1 MIMSISFA
9 RCRLL
14 ALLGG
19 VVVSTAI
26 FVTAGSVTA
35 AEPKRGGTL
44 VMTLHPE
51 PPMLVS
57 ALTAALPTYV
67 VSPKIIEG
75 LVTYDFDFNL
85 KPALATSW
93 KVSADGKE
101 IAFNLRRGVKWHDGK
116 DFTASDVVF
125 SVNVLKERH
134 PRGRTTYA
142 NVTAIE
148 TPDSHTVVLKLS
160 KPAPYMM
167 NALAAPETPIIPEHI
182 FGAGDI
188 TTNPANNAPVGTG
201 PFKFVKWN
209 KGDSII
215 VERNPDYWDKG
226 KPYLD
231 RIIFRT
237 IPDSAARAVALET
250 GEAHL
255 GGSNPVPLPD
265 VERLRSQDH
274 LGIEKRGYSYQL
286 NVARIEFNFE
296 NQYLKHY
303 KVRQAIAHAIDKNFI
318 VDNIW
323 YGLGTPATGPIH
335 KDHERYYT
343 ADGVPTYPYDPK
355 KSERLL
361 DEAGFKRGD
370 DGVRFKLTHDYLPF
384 GDTFKRTAEYLKQTL
399 GKIGIEVEIRSQD
412 FPSYIRRVYTERDF
426 DFTNHWM
433 VNTADPTLG
442 VQRLYWSKNFKP
454 GVPFSNGSGY
464 SNPEVDRLLEGAQVA
479 TDPRKRAA
487 LFHEFQ
493 RKVVADLPAIDIN
506 STEDFTIYN
515 KKVKNHTISPLGI
528 HESFADVFLAE

>member
-1 MIMSISFA
+1 MITSISLFL
-9 RCRLL
+9 RGLL

-19 VVVSTAI
+19 ALMAATVIVAS
-26 FVTAGSVTA
+26 GSVLA
-35 AEPKRGGTL
+35 EEPKRGGTL
-44 VMTLHPE
+44 IMTLHPE
-51 PPMLVS
+51 PPMLVG
-57 ALTAALPTYV
+57 ALNAALPTYV
-67 VSPKIIEG
+67 VGPKMVEG
-75 LVTYDFDFNL
+75 LVTYDFDYNL

-93 KVSADGKE
+93 NVSADGKE
-101 IAFNLRRGVKWHDGK
+101 ITFNLRRGVKFHDGK
-116 DFTASDVVF
+116 DFTASDVAF
-125 SVNVLKERH
+125 SINVLKERH

-160 KPAPYMM
+160 KPAPYLM
-167 NALAAPETPIIPEHI
+167 NTLAAPEAPMLPKHVY
-182 FGAGDI
+182 GGSDI
-188 TTNPANNAPVGTG
+188 ATNPANNAPIGTG

-209 KGDSII
+209 KGESIT

-250 GEAHL
+250 GEVHL
-255 GGSNPVPLPD
+255 GGSNPVPLSD
-265 VERLRSQDH
+265 VERLRSLGH
-274 LGIEKRGYSYQL
+274 LGIEKRGYEYLL
-286 NVARIEFNFE
+286 NVARIEFNLE
-296 NQYLKHY
+296 NQYLKHF

-335 KDHERYYT
+335 KSHQRYYT

-355 KSERLL
+355 KSEQLL

-399 GKIGIEVEIRSQD
+399 RKIGIDVEIRSQD

-433 VNTADPTLG
+433 VNTSDPTLG

-464 SNPEVDRLLEGAQVA
+464 SNAEVDKLLEASQVE
-479 TDPRKRAA
+479 TDPEKRAK

-506 STEDFTIYN
+506 FTEDFTVYN

-528 HESFADVFLAE
+528 HESFADVYLTE